1 MTAEV
6 TSESGAPFFKNP
18 RFWGLVTIVAVG
30 VLLRLVPHP
39 PNFSP
44 LAGLALFAGATFSR
58 RLAAVLVPLLVLFLS
73 DLIIGF
79 HETMAA
85 VYASFVVVACLGF
98 WLRGHTRSIGRLG
111 LTAVTGSVLFFLL
124 TNFAVW
130 ALQVKG
136 MYPLTFGGLMTC
148 YAAALPFFQ
157 NALVGDLV
165 FTGVF
170 FGAWALIE
178 KSLPALRAA

>member
-1 MTAEV
+1 
-6 TSESGAPFFKNP
+6 
-18 RFWGLVTIVAVG
+18 
-30 VLLRLVPHP
+30 
-39 PNFSP
+39 
-44 LAGLALFAGATFSR
+44 
-58 RLAAVLVPLLVLFLS
+58 
-73 DLIIGF
+73 
-79 HETMAA
+79 MAA